1 MELDNIKLQT
11 TWNDA
16 AGSINTNFL
25 KLLQAI
31 TALQAEGGGLDES
44 QLEEYLTA
52 NGYTKQDW
60 VLAQQY
66 ITQAA
71 LDGLASEDWVRL
83 QGYLKNSDLAS
94 INAAILA
101 LNNYFVGG
109 VAKNADNLDGKD
121 STYFASADA
130 LNALMSR
137 QIIAG
142 TGLSGGGSL
151 SANRTIALQFL
162 GGSGTYY
169 KVTVDDYGRV
179 TLGSEALDVND
190 LPDVPTSKIIGLED
204 VLKSLEITVD
214 SEVSDTSENPIQNKA
229 IKQYADLHSRY
240 EIIEEIDVPNG
251 IIDYATETWVKDQ
264 GYATETW
271 VEDKGYATEKSIED
285 AGFAKETWVEEKGY
299 ATEAWVEEKDYATNS
314 SVAEAGFATE
324 KWVEDKGYAT
334 IASITEAGF
343 ATEKWVEDKNYA
355 TVESV
360 ADAGFATEQWVEEK
374 GYITEAALDGLAS
387 ETYVND
393 KTSDA
398 YNNALNDAKAWVED
412 QEFATEESVTQQGFL
427 KDSDLS
433 AIRSAISVLQS
444 YFSGGIANNAD
455 KLDGK
460 DSTFFA
466 TAEALNALLSRQI
479 TAGEGLSG
487 GGNLSANRT
496 LSLQYLGG
504 AGTYYKVTVD
514 NYGRVTLGE
523 TALTEADIP
532 NISPSKII
540 GLDDIINNIEI
551 DVDDEMSDTSENPVQ
566 NKVIKEYADLH
577 SRYEVINEIDV
588 PDGIVDYATETWVKE
603 QGYVTEDSFK
613 TINGQ
618 PIIGEGNIVIEG
630 GGNVD
635 LTGYATEEWVKS
647 QSYAKTSDIPS
658 LNGYATQQWVT
669 SQGFAKSSDIPS
681 LNGYATQTWVNNK
694 GYATESWVTNKGYA
708 TQQWVTSQNYMPKTS
723 FKTIN
728 GQTITGTGNIVIEGG
743 GDVDMSDYLSLSKG
757 GTVEAVTTFN
767 DSVIFNAGAS
777 VNGYFLIERLQSL
790 ISIILSS
797 GASLGW
803 QGDTITSWNDLR
815 VKETTVSS
823 GTTSLQM
830 SPNVLYKLPSGTN
843 MTLSFASGISGVAN
857 YYMFEVAVGSTIPTI
872 TLPSSVKWMDGY
884 DVLAN
889 LEADKTYQVSIVNNL
904 AVGGAF

>member
-31 TALQAEGGGLDES
+31 TALQAGGGGLDEA

-151 SANRTIALQFL
+151 SANRTLALQFL

-179 TLGSEALDVND
+179 TLGSEALDVDD

-271 VEDKGYATEKSIED
+271 VE
-285 AGFAKETWVEEKGY
+285 EKGY
-299 ATEAWVEEKDYATNS
+299 ATVESIAN
-314 SVAEAGFATE
+314 AGFATE
-324 KWVEDKGYAT
+324 
-334 IASITEAGF
+334 I
-343 ATEKWVEDKNYA
+343 
-355 TVESV
+355 
-360 ADAGFATEQWVEEK
+360 
-374 GYITEAALDGLAS
+374 
-387 ETYVND
+387 YVND
-393 KTSDA
+393 KTSEA

-479 TAGEGLSG
+479 TAGEGLAG

-514 NYGRVTLGE
+514 NYGRVTLGD

-669 SQGFAKSSDIPS
+669 NQGFAKSSDIPS

-708 TQQWVTSQNYMPKTS
+708 TQQWVTSQNYMPQTS

-757 GTVEAVTTFN
+757 GTVEDVVTFN

-857 YYMFEVAVGSTIPTI
+857 YYMFEVEVGSTIPTI

-889 LEADKTYQVSIVNNL
+889 LEANKTYQVSIVNNL

>member
-151 SANRTIALQFL
+151 SANRTLALQFL

-271 VEDKGYATEKSIED
+271 VEE
-285 AGFAKETWVEEKGY
+285 
-299 ATEAWVEEKDYATNS
+299 
-314 SVAEAGFATE
+314 
-324 KWVEDKGYAT
+324 KGYAT

-355 TVESV
+355 TEESV
-360 ADAGFATEQWVEEK
+360 A
-374 GYITEAALDGLAS
+374 
-387 ETYVND
+387 
-393 KTSDA
+393 
-398 YNNALNDAKAWVED
+398 
-412 QEFATEESVTQQGFL
+412 QQGFL
-427 KDSDLS
+427 KDGDLS

-708 TQQWVTSQNYMPKTS
+708 TQQWVTSQNYMPQTS

-728 GQTITGTGNIVIEGG
+728 GQQITGSGNIVIEGG
-743 GDVDMSDYLSLSKG
+743 GDVDLSDYLSLSKG
-757 GTVEAVTTFN
+757 GTVEDVVTFN

-815 VKETTVSS
+815 IKETTVSS

-889 LEADKTYQVSIVNNL
+889 LEANKTYQVSIVNNL

>member
-16 AGSINTNFL
+16 AGSINNNFL

-71 LDGLASEDWVRL
+71 LDGFATEDWVRL

-271 VEDKGYATEKSIED
+271 VE
-285 AGFAKETWVEEKGY
+285 EKGY
-299 ATEAWVEEKDYATNS
+299 ATVESIAN
-314 SVAEAGFATE
+314 AGFATE
-324 KWVEDKGYAT
+324 
-334 IASITEAGF
+334 I
-343 ATEKWVEDKNYA
+343 
-355 TVESV
+355 
-360 ADAGFATEQWVEEK
+360 
-374 GYITEAALDGLAS
+374 
-387 ETYVND
+387 YVND
-393 KTSDA
+393 KTSEA

-479 TAGEGLSG
+479 TAGEGLAG

-514 NYGRVTLGE
+514 NYGRVTLGD

-618 PIIGEGNIVIEG
+618 SIIGEGNIVIEG

-708 TQQWVTSQNYMPKTS
+708 TQQWVTSQNYMPQTS

-728 GQTITGTGNIVIEGG
+728 GQTITGTGNIVIDGG

-815 VKETTVSS
+815 VKETTVAS

-889 LEADKTYQVSIVNNL
+889 LEANKTYQVSIVNNL